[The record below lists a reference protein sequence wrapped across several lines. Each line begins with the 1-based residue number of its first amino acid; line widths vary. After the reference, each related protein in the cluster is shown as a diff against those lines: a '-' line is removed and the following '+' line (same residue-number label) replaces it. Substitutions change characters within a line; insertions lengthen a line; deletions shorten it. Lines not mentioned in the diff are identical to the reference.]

1 MKHLPSI
8 LVALGMITWT
18 PCVLADEEPSS
29 SKAEHRLREATPPT
43 TSAAPIEATRASSG
57 GPDPDADPSR
67 PRREGFTLE
76 LGLGGAVTSVSGVP
90 GLSGAVRPGIGGL
103 SLGLGGFVTRDLA
116 LSLRI
121 TGSQSWATNAGGDT
135 SMISFGS
142 VGLGAQYYL
151 TDRVFAGASAGLGHL
166 TAVPFDGGSF
176 YVEAGIAGS
185 GRVGWAFFATK
196 EHQLAVTAEVMHA
209 RLLAYGGHGTTGM
222 LGIGYQFY

>member
-1 MKHLPSI
+1 MKRLGSI
-8 LVALGMITWT
+8 LVALGMITWA
-18 PCVLADEEPSS
+18 PGVLADEPSS
-29 SKAEHRLREATPPT
+29 SKADDRRLEATPPV
-43 TSAAPIEATRASSG
+43 TSAASIAETRAE
-57 GPDPDADPSR
+57 GPDPDVDPSR

-103 SLGLGGFVTRDLA
+103 SLGLGGFVSRDLA

-135 SMISFGS
+135 SMISFGA
-142 VGLGAQYYL
+142 VGLGVQYYV

-166 TAVPFDGGSF
+166 TAVPLDGGSS

-185 GRVGWAFFATK
+185 GRVGWAFFTTK
-196 EHQLAVTAEVMHA
+196 EHQLAATAEVMHA
-209 RLLAYGGHGTTGM
+209 RLLAYGGHGTTGV
-222 LGIGYQFY
+222 LGLGYQFY